1 MISKKIGPLKSLQ
14 LSVWVSIGLKNP
26 NRLINQFIP
35 HKVTPSV
42 PWYRMRC
49 MAKRSRSSI
58 CHQIRRRHV
67 PCTFIILL
75 PASPFYLT
83 HPNSISWSSST
94 STSISISALVSAYPI
109 LPLSRGWCL
118 CTSLCFYLYLRLKIC
133 VGASPSL
140 HFLYAF
146 LRLCFVYLYIA
157 RLCHVYAYIYV
168 YLYFHIYIGV
178 STLPIL
184 FKLHW
189 NYIYIC
195 VYLNIHT
202 LYVRIF
208 ISQSIG
214 HLNITSTFKY
224 IKPIFGLNNFI

>member
-1 MISKKIGPLKSLQ
+1 M
-14 LSVWVSIGLKNP
+14 
-26 NRLINQFIP
+26 
-35 HKVTPSV
+35 
-42 PWYRMRC
+42 
-49 MAKRSRSSI
+49 RSSAP
-58 CHQIRRRHV
+58 V
-67 PCTFIILL
+67 LFI
-75 PASPFYLT
+75 
-83 HPNSISWSSST
+83 
-94 STSISISALVSAYPI
+94 
-109 LPLSRGWCL
+109 
-118 CTSLCFYLYLRLKIC
+118 
-133 VGASPSL
+133 
-140 HFLYAF
+140 
-146 LRLCFVYLYIA
+146 YIA
-157 RLCHVYAYIYV
+157 RLRHVYAYIYV

-202 LYVRIF
+202 LYYVRIF